1 MVSVASSDLTGYA
14 RVRNAALEGFARDGV
29 KATSIRA
36 VAKRAGVSAGLVQ
49 HHFPTKASL
58 RDAVNAH
65 VVTLVSSSFAD
76 IPAAT
81 PDANPFEELGE
92 RVTRLVGEQPEA
104 LRYAARAIVEDDE
117 AALDLF
123 DSFVAIARAQWEL
136 LAGERRLRPDL
147 DIQWGALHTV
157 VFNLG
162 TVLFARAIDR
172 HLKQPFFTPAQ
183 LERWNVATTALIR
196 RGAERTRTELEVNS
210 VI

>member
-1 MVSVASSDLTGYA
+1 MAPVASSDLTGYA
-14 RVRNAALEGFARDGV
+14 RIRNAALEGFARDGV

-65 VVTLVSSSFAD
+65 VVVLVGSSFAD
-76 IPAAT
+76 MPASA
-81 PDANPFEELGE
+81 PDVNPFEELGE
-92 RVTRLVGEQPEA
+92 RVTRLVGGQPDA

-136 LAGERRLRPDL
+136 LAGEGRLRSDL
-147 DIQWGALHTV
+147 DVQWGALHTV
-157 VFNLG
+157 LFNLG
-162 TVLFARAIDR
+162 TVLFAKAIDR
-172 HLKQPFFTPAQ
+172 HLEQPLFTPAQ
-183 LERWNVATTALIR
+183 LERWNIATTALMQ
-196 RGAERTRTELEVNS
+196 RGAESARPAR
-210 VI
+210 

>member
-1 MVSVASSDLTGYA
+1 MASVPTSDLTGYA
-14 RVRNAALEGFARDGV
+14 RIRNAALEGFARDGV

-36 VAKRAGVSAGLVQ
+36 VARRAGVSAGLVQ

-65 VVTLVSSSFAD
+65 VVALVSSSFLD
-76 IPAAT
+76 MPAGAS
-81 PDANPFEELGE
+81 DANPFVELGQ
-92 RVTRLVGEQPEA
+92 RVTRLVGEQPDA

-147 DIQWGALHTV
+147 DVQWGALHTV

-162 TVLFARAIDR
+162 TVLFAKAIDR
-172 HLKQPFFTPAQ
+172 HLEQPFFTPAQ
-183 LERWNVATTALIR
+183 LERWNIATTALMQ
-196 RGAERTRTELEVNS
+196 RGAERTRSDTAVRRA
-210 VI
+210 

>member
-14 RVRNAALEGFARDGV
+14 RIRNAALEGFARDGV

-49 HHFPTKASL
+49 HHFPSKASL

-65 VVTLVSSSFAD
+65 VVALVGSSFAD
-76 IPAAT
+76 MPVAA
-81 PDANPFEELGE
+81 PDANPFEQLGE
-92 RVTRLVGEQPEA
+92 RVTRLVGEQPDA

-136 LAGERRLRPDL
+136 LAGEGRLRPDL
-147 DIQWGALHTV
+147 DVQWGALHTV
-157 VFNLG
+157 IFNLG
-162 TVLFARAIDR
+162 TVLFAKAIDR
-172 HLKQPFFTPAQ
+172 HLEQPFFTPAQ
-183 LERWNVATTALIR
+183 LERWNVASTALMQ
-196 RGAERTRTELEVNS
+196 RGAERTHPAR
-210 VI
+210 